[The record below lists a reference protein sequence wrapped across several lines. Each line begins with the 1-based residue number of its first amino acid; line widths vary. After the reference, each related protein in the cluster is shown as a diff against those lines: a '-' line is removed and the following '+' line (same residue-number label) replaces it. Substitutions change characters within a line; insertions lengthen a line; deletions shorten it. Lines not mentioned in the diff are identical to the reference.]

1 MPRYSFTLIACI
13 AILFGCSRGPAGETV
28 APPPV
33 VSDFNRAPLGTLHL
47 LRSTVGDWTADADH
61 AAIIEHPKTSER
73 CLHIAGGKA
82 RAVTLDLKRPDASYD
97 VLELR
102 AERWTARNPFRFRIE
117 ASAGDEWKTIY
128 TGDDRVRVGQSF
140 LSRVRVP
147 IKDPKTT
154 KLRFVSTAPTS
165 AGVLIDDVQLTSRA
179 GSPAIAVST
188 FQFVTPVLVGAPGND
203 LLGIK
208 VTADTTDG
216 PKTVAGFDLSF
227 AGSTDLAGIEKIE
240 VFYNADDESL
250 NRHGVGG
257 PFANVKRVGKAYPP
271 AETVRVECD
280 QALLDGD
287 NYFWVSCTLKPGVDI
302 DHRIDAGCIAVRL
315 SDGTTVKPPVV
326 SPPVVKRI
334 GVALRQGG
342 DDGVHTYRIP
352 GLATTNHGT
361 LIGVYDIRHNDGRDL
376 PGHIDVGMSRSTD
389 GGRTWEPM
397 QTIID
402 MGGDPAKADPKWRGD
417 GVGDPAVLVDRE
429 TNTIWVAAT
438 WSHGNRSWVG
448 SGPGLEP
455 HETGQ
460 FMMVKSED
468 DGKTWSKPINV
479 TKQFKD
485 PAWCFVLVGPGK
497 GITMKDGTLVFAAQY
512 QDPPD
517 KRRLPHSTIIYS
529 KDHGKTWKIGT
540 GAYDDTTEAQVVE
553 LEPGVLML
561 NCRYNRSG
569 RRVVMITRDM
579 GKTWTEHP
587 TSRKTL
593 PEPGSCMASLIAL
606 YPTDIREER
615 WLAFSNPNRDK
626 RPRKE
631 ITIKLSKDD
640 GKTWPQKWWTL
651 LDENVG
657 AGYSCMTMIDHETIG
672 ILYEG
677 SQSHMTFQRIKLQ
690 DIVGHPLGG

>member
-1 MPRYSFTLIACI
+1 MSRYCLVSIFCI
-13 AILFGCSRGPAGETV
+13 VAALGCTSGHAREDA

-33 VSDFNRAPLGTLHL
+33 TSDFDRAPIGPLRL
-47 LRSTVGDWTADADH
+47 LRSNVGDWAADADH
-61 AAIIEHPKTSER
+61 AAIIEHPKTGER
-73 CLHIAGGKA
+73 CLHITGGKNH
-82 RAVTLDLKRPDASYD
+82 AVTVDLKRPDASYD
-97 VLELR
+97 VIEFR
-102 AERWTARNPFRFRIE
+102 AERWTSRNPFDFRID
-117 ASAGDEWKTIY
+117 ASIDGAWQTIFA
-128 TGDDRVRVGQSF
+128 GDDRVRVGRSF
-140 LSRVRVP
+140 LSRVRVR
-147 IKDPKTT
+147 IKNPKTT
-154 KLRFVSTAPTS
+154 KLRLVCTAPAS
-165 AGVLIDDVQLTSRA
+165 SGLLIDDVKLTSRA
-179 GSPAIAVST
+179 GSPALAVST
-188 FQFVTPVLVGAPGND
+188 FQFVTPVLVGAPTND
-203 LLGIK
+203 LLGVK
-208 VTADTTDG
+208 VSADIADG
-216 PKTVAGFDLSF
+216 PKSVTGFDLSF
-227 AGSTDLAGIEKIE
+227 TGTTDLSDIEKVE
-240 VFYNADDESL
+240 VYYNADKESL

-257 PFANVKRVGKAYPP
+257 PFAGVKRVGKAQPP
-271 AETVRVECD
+271 AQTMRVECD

-287 NYFWVSCTLKPGVDI
+287 NYFWVSCTLKSGANV
-302 DHRIDAGCIAVRL
+302 DHRIDAGCVAVRV

-352 GLATTNHGT
+352 GLATTNKGT
-361 LIGVYDIRHNDGRDL
+361 LIGVYDIRHNGGRDL

-417 GVGDPAVLVDRE
+417 GVGDPAVLVDRQ

-468 DGKTWSKPINV
+468 DGKTWSEPINV

-497 GITMKDGTLVFAAQY
+497 GITMQDGTLVFAAQY
-512 QDPPD
+512 QDPPS

-529 KDHGKTWKIGT
+529 KDHGKTWKIAA

-553 LEPGVLML
+553 IEPGVLML
-561 NCRYNRSG
+561 NCRYNRAPH
-569 RRVVMITRDM
+569 RVVMVTRDM
-579 GKTWTEHP
+579 GKTWAEHS
-587 TSRKTL
+587 TSRKVL
-593 PEPGSCMASLIAL
+593 PEPGSCMASLIA
-606 YPTDIREER
+606 TKVGDKQ

-631 ITIKLSKDD
+631 ITIKLSDD
-640 GKTWPQKWWTL
+640 NGKTWPQKWWAL
-651 LDENVG
+651 LDENVS
-657 AGYSCMTMIDHETIG
+657 AGYSCMTMIDDETIG

-677 SQSHMTFQRIKLQ
+677 SQSHMTFQRIKLRN
-690 DIVGHPLGG
+690 IVGRD

>member
-1 MPRYSFTLIACI
+1 MSSYRL
-13 AILFGCSRGPAGETV
+13 AIFSLVCLMFGCTGGSANDAAPV
-28 APPPV
+28 APV
-33 VSDFNRAPLGTLHL
+33 GFDFDRAPLGPLHL
-47 LRSTVGDWTADADH
+47 MRSSVGDWTADADH
-61 AAIIEHPKTSER
+61 AAIIEHPQTGDR
-73 CLHIAGGKA
+73 CLHLRGGKD
-82 RAVTLDLKRPDASYD
+82 RSVTLDLKRPDARRN
-97 VLELR
+97 VLEFR
-102 AERWTARNPFRFRIE
+102 AERWTSRAPFKFRVE
-117 ASAGDEWKTIY
+117 ASTENGWKTVY
-128 TGDDRVRVGQSF
+128 TGDDRVRVGKSL
-140 LSRVRVP
+140 LSSVR
-147 IKDPKTT
+147 ISLKDPKIT
-154 KLRFVSTAPTS
+154 KLRFVSTAPSS
-165 AGVLIDDVQLTSRA
+165 AGVLIDEVQLTTA
-179 GSPAIAVST
+179 VASPALSVST
-188 FQFVTPVLVGAPGND
+188 IQYVTPVLVGAPSND

-208 VTADTTDG
+208 VVANSTDA
-216 PKTVAGFDLSF
+216 PKSVTGFDLSF
-227 AGSTDLAGIEKIE
+227 AGTSDLDGIEKVE
-240 VFYNADDESL
+240 VFYNGDFTSL
-250 NRHGVGG
+250 DRRSAGG
-257 PFANVKRVGKAYPP
+257 PFAKVEQLGKAYPP

-280 QALLDGD
+280 QTLLGGD
-287 NYFWVSCTLKPGVDI
+287 NYFWVSCTMKPGADI
-302 DHRIDAGCIAVRL
+302 DQVIDAGCVAVRF
-315 SDGTTVKPPVV
+315 SDGTTIKPPVV

-334 GVALRQGG
+334 GVAVRQGG
-342 DDGVHTYRIP
+342 DDGAHAYRIP
-352 GLATTNHGT
+352 GLATTNKGT
-361 LIGVYDIRHNDGRDL
+361 LIGVYDIRHKGWGDL

-397 QTIID
+397 QAIMD

-417 GVGDPAVLVDRE
+417 GIGDPAVLVDRE

-438 WSHGNRSWVG
+438 WSHGNRSWRG

-455 HETGQ
+455 EETGQ

-540 GAYDDTTEAQVVE
+540 GAYDDTTESQVVE

-561 NCRYNRSG
+561 NCRYNRAPH
-569 RRVVMITRDM
+569 RVVMVTRDM

-587 TSRKTL
+587 TSRKAL
-593 PEPGSCMASLIAL
+593 PEPGSCMASLVAARVG
-606 YPTDIREER
+606 DER

-626 RPRKE
+626 GPRKE

-640 GKTWPQKWWTL
+640 GKTWPQKWWAL
-651 LDENVG
+651 LDENPG
-657 AGYSCMTMIDHETIG
+657 AGYSCMTMIDEQTIG

-677 SQSHMTFQRIKLQ
+677 SQAHMTFQRLKIET
-690 DIVGHPLGG
+690 ITGHPFGG